1 LKIAADNRDHPFVI
15 MRDFNTDPSDSRAKC
30 GDQLSK
36 LVDEGWQ
43 HAVPKSGASYW
54 AIKNG
59 SERRLDHAFTSRH
72 FDVLDAKYII
82 ESGSYVFAG
91 KKSEAM

>member
-1 LKIAADNRDHPFVI
+1 LINEF
-15 MRDFNTDPSDSRAKC
+15 SAKQRIYF
-30 GDQLSK
+30 GIDV

-43 HAVPKSGASYW
+43 HAMPKLGASYW